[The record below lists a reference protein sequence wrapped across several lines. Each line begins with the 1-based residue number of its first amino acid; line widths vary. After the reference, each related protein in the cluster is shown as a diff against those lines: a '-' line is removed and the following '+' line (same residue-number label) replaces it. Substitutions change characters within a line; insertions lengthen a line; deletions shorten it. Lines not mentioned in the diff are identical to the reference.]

1 MLTLQR
7 AVGLPQGS
15 EQRETPLDLDQDT
28 DRMCKNG
35 AAKPSDNDSKD
46 IQQSAET
53 VNVGLINSSSTSFN
67 KIPIWE
73 IVEVVSLVI
82 LFILVIRWV
91 LKFINKRKL
100 AKSAKQARH
109 IQTIAAQMRT
119 SPLTMEMNEIQHPFQ
134 NTRQIVTKAIT
145 HRPSASL
152 MELPIEATAP
162 TMNNPT
168 IGAYDQ
174 YR

>member
-1 MLTLQR
+1 
-7 AVGLPQGS
+7 VGLPQGS

-46 IQQSAET
+46 NHQQSAET

-73 IVEVVSLVI
+73 IVEVVSLII

-119 SPLTMEMNEIQHPFQ
+119 TPLTMEMNEIQHPFQ
-134 NTRQIVTKAIT
+134 NTRQIVTNAIT

-162 TMNNPT
+162 TKNNPT

>member
-1 MLTLQR
+1 MS
-7 AVGLPQGS
+7 G
-15 EQRETPLDLDQDT
+15 
-28 DRMCKNG
+28 
-35 AAKPSDNDSKD
+35 NDSKD
-46 IQQSAET
+46 NHQQSAET

-73 IVEVVSLVI
+73 IVEVVSLII

-91 LKFINKRKL
+91 IKFINKRKL

-119 SPLTMEMNEIQHPFQ
+119 TPL
-134 NTRQIVTKAIT
+134 NTRQIVTNAIT

-162 TMNNPT
+162 TKNNPT
-168 IGAYDQ
+168 TGAYDQ

>member
-1 MLTLQR
+1 M
-7 AVGLPQGS
+7 
-15 EQRETPLDLDQDT
+15 
-28 DRMCKNG
+28 
-35 AAKPSDNDSKD
+35 SDNDSKD
-46 IQQSAET
+46 NQQSAET
-53 VNVGLINSSSTSFN
+53 VNIGLINSSSTSFN

-73 IVEVVSLVI
+73 IVEVVSLII
-82 LFILVIRWV
+82 LLILVIRWV
-91 LKFINKRKL
+91 IKFINKRKL

-119 SPLTMEMNEIQHPFQ
+119 TPL
-134 NTRQIVTKAIT
+134 NTRQIVTNAIT

-162 TMNNPT
+162 TKNNPT
-168 IGAYDQ
+168 TGAYDQ

>member
-1 MLTLQR
+1 M
-7 AVGLPQGS
+7 
-15 EQRETPLDLDQDT
+15 
-28 DRMCKNG
+28 
-35 AAKPSDNDSKD
+35 SDNDSKD
-46 IQQSAET
+46 NHQQSAET

-73 IVEVVSLVI
+73 IVEVVSLII

-91 LKFINKRKL
+91 IKFINKRKL

-119 SPLTMEMNEIQHPFQ
+119 TPL
-134 NTRQIVTKAIT
+134 NTRQIVTNAIT

-162 TMNNPT
+162 TKNNPT
-168 IGAYDQ
+168 TGAYDQ

>member
-1 MLTLQR
+1 M
-7 AVGLPQGS
+7 
-15 EQRETPLDLDQDT
+15 
-28 DRMCKNG
+28 
-35 AAKPSDNDSKD
+35 SDNDSKD
-46 IQQSAET
+46 NHQQSAET

-73 IVEVVSLVI
+73 IVEVVSLII
-82 LFILVIRWV
+82 LLILAIRWV
-91 LKFINKRKL
+91 IKFINKRKL

-109 IQTIAAQMRT
+109 IQTIAAQM
-119 SPLTMEMNEIQHPFQ
+119 
-134 NTRQIVTKAIT
+134 NTRQIVTNAIT

-162 TMNNPT
+162 TKNNPT
-168 IGAYDQ
+168 TGAYDQ